1 VVLLNNKE
9 LKPIIKFMVSLNKK
23 KYKNVILKMAKEM
36 NKYELTTT
44 KLAKILYYLDFI
56 SYRDRK
62 KKIINDDFFK
72 RERGPLAGSLNSVM
86 DELIKEDKLAVKK
99 IEKEDGREFH
109 NYKNKV
115 DPDETVFNKKELE
128 LLNNLI
134 EKYRSWKTEEIV
146 AKSHLELPWRK
157 TGYARKISFK
167 WANDIDDFDK
177 EKETEYK
184 KEDRKIREALKSL
197 GVKK

>member
-1 VVLLNNKE
+1 
-9 LKPIIKFMVSLNKK
+9 MVSLNKE

-56 SYRDRK
+56 SYRDRR
-62 KKIINDDFFK
+62 KKITNDDFFK
-72 RERGPLAGSLNSVM
+72 QERGPLAGSLYSVI
-86 DELIKEDKLAVKK
+86 DELIEENKLVVEKEK
-99 IEKEDGREFH
+99 KEDGREFH

-115 DPDETVFNKKELE
+115 NPDETVFDKEELE
-128 LLNNLI
+128 LLDNLI

-157 TGYARKISFK
+157 TEYARKLSFK

-177 EKETEYK
+177 EKEIEYK
-184 KEDRKIREALKSL
+184 KEDQKIRNALKNL